1 MDLRRQFDLLPEDQ
15 KFLEDYGLPWETVV
29 DGSQW
34 VLIHDFSTHD
44 GYNHATVTTA
54 IRMETGYPVAE
65 LNMVYFF
72 PALARKDGKSI
83 GATESPQQLD
93 GKTFQRW
100 SRHRT
105 SNNPW
110 KLGEDNLGSHIILI
124 EDWLQREFEK

>member
-1 MDLRRQFDLLPEDQ
+1 MELRRQFDLLPEDQ
-15 KFLEDYGLPWETVV
+15 RFLEDYGLPWETVV

-34 VLIHDFSTHD
+34 VLIHDFPTHD

-54 IRMETGYPVAE
+54 IRMETGYPITE

-72 PALARKDGKSI
+72 PMLARKDGKLI
-83 GATESPQQLD
+83 RATESPQALD

-105 SNNPW
+105 PNHPW
-110 KLGEDNLGSHIILI
+110 KPGEDNLGTHTLLI